1 MSGADTLAQCCDLAV
16 IGAGPAGMAA
26 AVEASRRGL
35 ATVLFDEQ
43 PAAGGQ
49 IYRGIAATPVQRR
62 EVLGADYWHG
72 ASLVDALVASGA
84 HHALRTTVWS
94 VTRREEGGFELGI
107 SCNGAAR
114 LVSAA
119 QVIVATGA
127 LERPFPIPGWT
138 LPGVLTAGA
147 AQILL
152 KTSGLVPGPGTV
164 IAGSGPLLYLLM
176 AQFAAAGMPPATVL
190 DTTLAGRWREALPHA
205 FDFVRSPYWRKGLAL
220 LRQARSSNNTIIRGV
235 ESLQVLGEAK
245 AEGVR
250 YRAGGVTRE
259 LPCELVLLHQGVV
272 PNLNLANAIGCE
284 QRWDEVQKCFAPV
297 VDEWGGSSVPGVWI
311 AGDGAGIV
319 GARAAE
325 AHGRL
330 AALQAALGAGRID
343 LAARDV
349 AAAPHRA
356 ERARWQRGRTF
367 LDALYAPAAQ
377 YRIPAGD
384 TVVCRCEEVV
394 AQQVIDTVRLGCTG
408 PNQMKSFLRCG
419 MGPCQGR
426 LCGLTVSEL
435 IAQERGLGPG
445 EIGYYRLRFPIKPI
459 TLAELASLPRT
470 EASEQAVVRLP
481 H

>member
-1 MSGADTLAQCCDLAV
+1 MSEADTLPGRCDLAV

-26 AVEASRRGL
+26 AIEAARRGL
-35 ATVLFDEQ
+35 ATILFDEQ

-49 IYRGIAATPVQRR
+49 IYRAIAATPVQRR
-62 EVLGADYWHG
+62 EVLGSDYWHG
-72 ASLVDALVASGA
+72 SGLVEALQSSGA
-84 HHALRTTVWS
+84 QYAPRSTVWS
-94 VTRREEGGFELGI
+94 VTRRDEGGFELGV
-107 SCNGAAR
+107 SRDGAAQ
-114 LVSAA
+114 LVTAA

-138 LPGVLTAGA
+138 LPGVMTAGA

-152 KTSGLVPGPGTV
+152 KTSGLVPGPETV
-164 IAGSGPLLYLLM
+164 IAGSGPLLYLLL
-176 AQFAAAGMPPATVL
+176 AQFAAAGMPPAAVL
-190 DTTLAGRWREALPHA
+190 DTTPRGRWREALPHA
-205 FDFVRSPYWRKGLAL
+205 VDFAFSPYLRKGLAL
-220 LRQARSSNNTIIRGV
+220 LRQASRGNRIIRGV
-235 ESLQVLGEAK
+235 DSLEVLGESQAQ
-245 AEGVR
+245 GVR

-259 LPCELVLLHQGVV
+259 LPCDLLLLHQGVA

-284 QRWDEVQKCFAPV
+284 QRWDDLQKCFAPV

-311 AGDGAGIV
+311 AGDGAGIA

-330 AALQAALGAGRID
+330 AALQAVFRAGRID
-343 LAARDV
+343 AGTRDS
-349 AAAPHRA
+349 AAAPALA
-356 ERARWQRGRTF
+356 ERARWRRGRAF
-367 LDALYAPAAQ
+367 LDTLYAPAPQ
-377 YRIPAGD
+377 FRIPKGD

-394 AQQVIDTVRLGCTG
+394 AQQVVDTVKLGCSG

-426 LCGLTVSEL
+426 LCGLTVTEL
-435 IAQERGLGPG
+435 IASERGTSPADV
-445 EIGYYRLRFPIKPI
+445 GYYRLRFPIKPI
-459 TLAELASLPRT
+459 TLAELASLPQT